1 MNGALPDFL
10 RSMEDA
16 HYIHEVL
23 QRNGHQN
30 KGQNALEWLQWT
42 RQGKMKKLAKRA
54 IEWEMQ
60 YCNNITRSHQLKPQ
74 CSLTEG
80 PSMAL

>member
-1 MNGALPDFL
+1 
-10 RSMEDA
+10 MEDA

-60 YCNNITRSHQLKPQ
+60 FCNSTQSARHVVSNDRVNVQTN
-74 CSLTEG
+74 
-80 PSMAL
+80 

>member
-16 HYIHEVL
+16 LYIHEVL

-42 RQGKMKKLAKRA
+42 RQGKIKKLAKRA

-60 YCNNITRSHQLKPQ
+60 YCNKYFLPGQIWHLGERWSWRL
-74 CSLTEG
+74 G
-80 PSMAL
+80 G

>member
-1 MNGALPDFL
+1 MKGALPGFL

-16 HYIHEVL
+16 DYINEGL

-42 RQGKMKKLAKRA
+42 RQGIMKKQAKRA

-60 YCNNITRSHQLKPQ
+60 CCNTRLHRRRP
-74 CSLTEG
+74 
-80 PSMAL
+80 

>member
-10 RSMEDA
+10 ISMEDA
-16 HYIHEVL
+16 DYIHEVL
-23 QRNGHQN
+23 QRNGHQD

-54 IEWEMQ
+54 IEWEVQ
-60 YCNNITRSHQLKPQ
+60 YCNTSHPLKP
-74 CSLTEG
+74 
-80 PSMAL
+80 PSVSFHCKPDLLK

>member
-1 MNGALPDFL
+1 MLWMNGALPDFL
-10 RSMEDA
+10 RSMIDA
-16 HYIHEVL
+16 DYIHEVL

-60 YCNNITRSHQLKPQ
+60 YCNNINLQRL
-74 CSLTEG
+74 
-80 PSMAL
+80 ALSRKGANM